1 MLVFFE
7 GKPEHLFVPNGGFAW
22 HVGHQRRGRR
32 RFETCKMRTFVLCHA
47 NAAAAFF
54 FFFFFV
60 SSPPPFVRMCSLR
73 HVHQLLF
80 SVCTAVR
87 EDGACVSLEGAF
99 AADLVLFTTDSIEVA
114 KGSFVHSVC

>member
-47 NAAAAFF
+47 NAAAVSFFLFLFF
-54 FFFFFV
+54 FFFRKF
-60 SSPPPFVRMCSLR
+60 SATLGA
-73 HVHQLLF
+73 HVQLATCASIIVLGMHCCAGRRG
-80 SVCTAVR
+80 VCKS
-87 EDGACVSLEGAF
+87 GG
-99 AADLVLFTTDSIEVA
+99 SIR
-114 KGSFVHSVC
+114 C